1 MAYTAQNCRP
11 IPDCVIVLNSG
22 DTNPSILR
30 GVITFN
36 ANTLINWRDIVP
48 NGVIS
53 KCAATPVAQIDTL
66 IPVAYTPTSDCCGL
80 VATYSVTITIV
91 SCGETIPFTF
101 TKTYNTDASANSIAT
116 DFVTAINGSNIPVT
130 AVDTTGDFTLTSD
143 VAGLAFI
150 TTVSSNIAS
159 STTTA
164 NVLSWGQAADLTYD
178 GVTAASGVVYH
189 SIDVPYTVLKPLYED
204 ANGYCAD
211 CYKVCNTS
219 CRIYY
224 SDNAGGDTIQT
235 AMSTILTGAST
246 AALYFGKSAAL
257 VC

>member
-22 DTNPSILR
+22 DTNPSIIR

-48 NGVIS
+48 NGVVS
-53 KCAATPVAQIDTL
+53 KCATTPVAQIDTS
-66 IPVAYTPTSDCCGL
+66 IPVAYTSPGDGSY
-80 VATYSVTITIV
+80 ATYSVTISIV
-91 SCGETIPFTF
+91 SCGETIPYTF
-101 TKTYNTDASANSIAT
+101 TNVYNATTSANTIAT
-116 DFVTAINGSNIPVT
+116 NMVAAINASDVPVT
-130 AVDTTGDFTLTSD
+130 ALDTTGDFTLTAD
-143 VAGLAFI
+143 TLGLAFI
-150 TTVSSNIAS
+150 TTTSSNIAN

-164 NVLSWGQAADLTYD
+164 NVASWGQTADLLYD
-178 GVTAASGVVYH
+178 GLVGAVGVVYH
-189 SIDVPYTVLKPLYED
+189 SIDVPYTVLNTLYED
-204 ANGYCAD
+204 ANGFCED
-211 CYKVCNTS
+211 CYKVCNTC

-246 AALYFGKSAAL
+246 ASFT
-257 VC
+257 